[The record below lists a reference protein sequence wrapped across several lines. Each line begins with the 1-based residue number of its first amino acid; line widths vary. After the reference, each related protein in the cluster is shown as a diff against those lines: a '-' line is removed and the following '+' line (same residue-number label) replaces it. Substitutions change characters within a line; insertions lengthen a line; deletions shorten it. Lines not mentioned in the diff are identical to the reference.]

1 MQSRKIGVLLG
12 GMSSEREVSL
22 RTGEAVLAAL
32 RERGHRAVPI
42 YVDRDV
48 DVALRQE
55 QIEVAFIALHGRWG
69 EDGCVQGLLEML
81 GIPYTGS
88 DVLASALAMHKAKAK
103 ELFRLHNLPTPA
115 YYTVTGARLA
125 DGPEETPDDEDP
137 RDATRGG
144 VNVAASPRHS
154 PEGGYGEAPLWI
166 NALAAIH
173 GDFGFPC
180 VVKPVRE
187 GSSVGVSICRDPA
200 DLHPAVERALRF
212 DDEILVERFIAG
224 REISV
229 AVLGDRAIGAV
240 EIAPRD
246 GFYDYANKYTRGA
259 TDYYVPPRVSPER
272 YRGLLTQALRAHLA
286 LGCGGATR
294 VDMMLSEAGNEF
306 LLEVNTLP
314 GLTPTNLLP
323 KIADAAGISFGE
335 LCEMMLAGA
344 GLASRRGRGERRIA
358 QRAFVGDDRRAPVAE
373 PPCEAPPA

>member
-12 GMSSEREVSL
+12 GLSSEREVSL

-32 RERGHRAVPI
+32 RERGHDAVPI

-69 EDGCVQGLLEML
+69 EDGCIQGLLEML

-88 DVLASALAMHKAKAK
+88 DVLASALAMHKGKAK

-115 YYTVTGARLA
+115 YYSLTGT
-125 DGPEETPDDEDP
+125 GSDDL
-137 RDATRGG
+137 
-144 VNVAASPRHS
+144 VA
-154 PEGGYGEAPLWI
+154 L
-166 NALAAIH
+166 H

-180 VVKPVRE
+180 VVKPIRE
-187 GSSVGVSICRDPA
+187 GSSVGVTICRAPDE
-200 DLHPAVERALRF
+200 LGPAVERALCF

-224 REISV
+224 KEISV
-229 AVLGDRAIGAV
+229 AVLEDRALGAV

-259 TDYYVPPRVSPER
+259 TDYFVPPRVSPER
-272 YRGLLTQALRAHLA
+272 YRGILAQALRAHLA
-286 LGCGGATR
+286 LGCRGATR
-294 VDMMLSEAGNEF
+294 VDMMVSDSGNEF
-306 LLEVNTLP
+306 VLEVNTLP
-314 GLTPTNLLP
+314 GLTPTSLLP

-344 GLASRRGRGERRIA
+344 SLATRRGRGERRIV
-358 QRAFVGDDRRAPVAE
+358 QRAFVGDDRRDATVE
-373 PPCEAPPA
+373 HH

>member
-1 MQSRKIGVLLG
+1 VAKENQMQSRKIGVLLG
-12 GMSSEREVSL
+12 GLSSEREVSL

-32 RERGHRAVPI
+32 RQRGHDAVPI

-69 EDGCVQGLLEML
+69 EDGCIQGLLEML

-88 DVLASALAMHKAKAK
+88 DVLASALAMHKVKAK

-115 YYTVTGARLA
+115 YYTLAGNAPVGAEELLA
-125 DGPEETPDDEDP
+125 M
-137 RDATRGG
+137 
-144 VNVAASPRHS
+144 
-154 PEGGYGEAPLWI
+154 
-166 NALAAIH
+166 H

-187 GSSVGVSICRDPA
+187 GSSVGVSICREPGELGA
-200 DLHPAVERALRF
+200 AVERALRF
-212 DDEILVERFIAG
+212 DDEILVERHIAG
-224 REISV
+224 KEVSV
-229 AVLGDRAIGAV
+229 AVLGDRALGAV

-272 YRGLLTQALRAHLA
+272 YRGLLTQALRAHVA
-286 LGCGGATR
+286 LGCRGATR

-306 LLEVNTLP
+306 ILEVNTLP
-314 GLTPTNLLP
+314 GLTPTSLLP
-323 KIADAAGISFGE
+323 KIADAAGLSFGE
-335 LCEMMLAGA
+335 LCEAMLAGA

-358 QRAFVGDDRRAPVAE
+358 QRAFVGEDRRRDPAPE
-373 PPCEAPPA
+373 RPYDHH